1 MSTSDD
7 HVMNPHNQLDYYAGS
22 HITLTL
28 LDINDD
34 NVQELT
40 LTIGVSC
47 SSCLHLVTMAAS
59 M

>member
-1 MSTSDD
+1 MSMRDD

-28 LDINDD
+28 LAINDA
-34 NVQELT
+34 NVQELI
-40 LTIGVSC
+40 LTIGVPC

>member
-1 MSTSDD
+1 MSMRDD

-28 LDINDD
+28 LAINDA
-34 NVQELT
+34 NVQELM
-40 LTIGVSC
+40 LTIGVPC
-47 SSCLHLVTMAAS
+47 SSCLHLVTIS